1 MRVAAV
7 LMEILRKSGVRHLF
21 GNPGTTE
28 LTFLDALPDSGL
40 EYVVALQEASAVA
53 AAEGYAQAS
62 GQVGVVN
69 VHVTPG
75 VANGLS
81 ILHNAARSKTP
92 LLLTAGQQD
101 TRFLMHE
108 PILSGDLVQL
118 TEQFTKWSYEVRRA
132 DEAPSALRRA
142 LKLASTP
149 PTGPVF
155 LSLPMD
161 LMAEAVEDT
170 GAAAPI
176 LAGRTRPDGAALD
189 QAAEILAAART
200 PVVIAGDGVARAGA
214 LAELVALA
222 ELIGA
227 RVHGEPIFRRTSF
240 PGDHPLWRGGLFPSP
255 PAIRKSLD
263 GADALLILGATV
275 FTWFLHTPGDPF
287 PRGLPVV
294 QIDDDAREIGRSHA
308 VTLGIVADPRT
319 ALGELTAAVKARQTA
334 AARAAAAARGR
345 EIGGAR
351 AEQTARVRAAA
362 DAERDRVPIS
372 PAHLMRTL
380 AAVAPRDVVVVD
392 ESATSLPYVLRYLPF
407 ATPGSFFG
415 SKTGTLGWAM
425 GAALGVQ
432 LASPG
437 RTVVATIGDGSVMYS
452 PQALWTAARYRLPVT
467 YVVPN
472 NASYAILK
480 AGMLTLGLDSA
491 KREIYPG
498 MDLVGPE
505 IDYVSLAR
513 SLGVK
518 AERVEKPD
526 VLGDVLRACLAHP
539 GPALVDVAIDRGF
552 SGLGGPDVAPRT
564 PQRSEAPRH
573 GRGAPR

>member
-7 LMEILRKSGVRHLF
+7 LMEILRRSGVRHLF

-28 LTFLDALPDSGL
+28 LPFLDALPDSGL
-40 EYVVALQEASAVA
+40 EYVVALQEATAVA
-53 AAEGYAQAS
+53 AADGYAQAS

-69 VHVTPG
+69 VHVAPG

-81 ILHNAARSKTP
+81 ILHNAARSKSP
-92 LLLTAGQQD
+92 LLVTAGQQD
-101 TRFLMHE
+101 TRFLMHD

-142 LKLASTP
+142 LKLALTP

-161 LMAEAVEDT
+161 LMAEAVEDS
-170 GAAAPI
+170 GDAAPV
-176 LAGRTRPDGAALD
+176 LASLTRPDAAAL
-189 QAAEILAAART
+189 QRAAEILGAAKA

-214 LAELVALA
+214 VAELVRLA

-240 PGDHPLWRGGLFPSP
+240 PADHPLWRGGLFPAPS
-255 PAIRKSLD
+255 AIRKALD
-263 GADALLILGATV
+263 GCDALLIVGATV
-275 FTWFLHTPGDPF
+275 FTWLLYSPGEPF

-294 QIDDDAREIGRSHA
+294 QIDDDPREIGRSHA
-308 VTLGIVADPRT
+308 PAVGIVADPRT
-319 ALGELTAAVKARQTA
+319 ALSELTDALAARQSP
-334 AARAAAAARGR
+334 AAREAASARVR
-345 EIGGAR
+345 EIGKAR
-351 AEQTARVRAAA
+351 ADQVARVITAA
-362 DAERDRVPIS
+362 DSERDRVPIS

-415 SKTGTLGWAM
+415 GKTGTLGWGM

-432 LASPG
+432 LACPA

-452 PQALWTAARYRLPVT
+452 PQALWTAAKYRLPVT

-480 AGMLTLGLDSA
+480 SGMLTLGLDSA

-498 MDLVGPE
+498 MDLVDPE
-505 IDYVSLAR
+505 IDYVTLAR
-513 SLGVK
+513 ALGVR
-518 AERVEKPD
+518 AERVDKPD
-526 VLGDVLRACLAHP
+526 VLADVLRACIAHP

-552 SGLGGPDVAPRT
+552 TAMT
-564 PQRSEAPRH
+564 NA
-573 GRGAPR
+573 